1 MIIPSISRILVGI
14 IKQSREGMLKLREI
28 LRNEEKKKGGIDS
41 NGWSYSQ
48 NEGESTANSKHIW
61 VIKEM
66 VWISGVGRAIPKSA
80 YFFWCGQGH
89 S

>member
-41 NGWSYSQ
+41 NG
-48 NEGESTANSKHIW
+48 
-61 VIKEM
+61 
-66 VWISGVGRAIPKSA
+66 
-80 YFFWCGQGH
+80 
-89 S
+89 